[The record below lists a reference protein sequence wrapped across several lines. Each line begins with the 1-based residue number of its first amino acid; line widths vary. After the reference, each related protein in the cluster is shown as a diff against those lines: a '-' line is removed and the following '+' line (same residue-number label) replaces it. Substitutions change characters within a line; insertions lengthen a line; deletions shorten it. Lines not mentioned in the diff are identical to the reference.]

1 MFHVQYTTQRKWSTD
16 FHSIHFWRKK
26 INITFKG
33 RTGNCG
39 VNVDE
44 KDIKRHGKEAKKE
57 EVAAA
62 KVHTTIFNA
71 TTTRVNCSSSQ
82 RPHIAIVQTDWSLRE
97 EVEAT
102 IANPKLTREICRT
115 RRLHI
120 NKLILIIKYKGSDYF
135 YRVYCTQLITRV

>member
-1 MFHVQYTTQRKWSTD
+1 MLMKRIYKKTRKRSQ
-16 FHSIHFWRKK
+16 
-26 INITFKG
+26 
-33 RTGNCG
+33 
-39 VNVDE
+39 
-44 KDIKRHGKEAKKE
+44 KE

-102 IANPKLTREICRT
+102 IVNPKV
-115 RRLHI
+115 
-120 NKLILIIKYKGSDYF
+120 NKGNMPNASVAYKQTD
-135 YRVYCTQLITRV
+135 IDN

>member
-1 MFHVQYTTQRKWSTD
+1 MRGKCW
-16 FHSIHFWRKK
+16 W
-26 INITFKG
+26 KG
-33 RTGNCG
+33 Y
-39 VNVDE
+39 
-44 KDIKRHGKEAKKE
+44 IKRHGKEAKKE
-57 EVAAA
+57 EIAAA

-102 IANPKLTREICRT
+102 IANPKLTREICRS

-135 YRVYCTQLITRV
+135 YRVYCTQLITRVWKLINSIDASDARFSWWQ